1 MKPRE
6 WLPEEDALL
15 ATKSDSEVSKL
26 LNTTPLTVKKRRE
39 KLGIPPAPDER
50 QRRSL
55 IDDQLQAKLDE
66 LTPFLIE
73 EFRKRGVPVRDINN
87 QMAIEFLVDQALV
100 AFKREKARGLYK
112 S

>member
-1 MKPRE
+1 MKARE
-6 WLPEEDALL
+6 WTPEEDAML
-15 ATKSDSEVSKL
+15 ATKSDGEVSKL
-26 LNTTPLTVKKRRE
+26 LGTTPLTVKKRRE
-39 KLGIPPAPDER
+39 KLGIAPVADER

-55 IDDQLQAKLDE
+55 IDDQLQGKLDE

-73 EFRKRGVPVRDINN
+73 EFRKRGVPVRDISN

-100 AFKREKARGLYK
+100 AFRREKARSLYK